1 MGHAHKLLEEHR
13 LTYQSIRT
21 EQDGTTL
28 VLTLD
33 NPEKR
38 NALST
43 AMMDELSHA
52 VRGAGEDAA
61 VRAIVITGGPKFFS
75 AGADLNEAL
84 AVKSV
89 ADGDAFFG
97 RFHRLAEVLEACG
110 KPVIAAIEGFCITG
124 GFELALACD
133 IRVGAEGSTYA
144 ITSSRIGT
152 VAGFGGTQRLP
163 RLVGPGNALEILFAA
178 EPIDSDHA
186 LRIGLLNRRPPAGA
200 ALTEAK
206 RMAAVYAERAPL
218 GLAFAKRAVHRGMQM
233 DMASAIDFEF
243 FLVNSIYGT
252 ADKQEGVSAFLE
264 KRKAQFVGR

>member
-1 MGHAHKLLEEHR
+1 MTYHAIHA
-13 LTYQSIRT
+13 

-28 VLTLD
+28 VLTLR
-33 NPEKR
+33 NPERR
-38 NALST
+38 NALSI
-43 AMMDELSHA
+43 AMMGELSSA
-52 VRGAGEDAA
+52 VSEAAADKA
-61 VRAIVITGGPKFFS
+61 VRAVVITGGAKFFS

-89 ADGDAFFG
+89 PDGDAFFG
-97 RFHRLAEVLEACG
+97 RFHRLAEVLETCG

-178 EPIDSDHA
+178 EPITSDHA
-186 LRIGLLNRRPPAGA
+186 WRIGLLNRRPPAGQ
-200 ALTEAK
+200 ALAEAK
-206 RMAAVYAERAPL
+206 AMAAVFAERAPL
-218 GLAFAKRAVHRGMQM
+218 SLAFAKRAVHRGMQM
-233 DMASAIDFEF
+233 DLASAIEFEF
-243 FLVNSIYGT
+243 YLVNSIYAT
-252 ADKQEGVSAFLE
+252 ADKQEGVAAFLE